1 MYIYTLV
8 FYIIMYIDTLFIL
21 QKIVALLFYENV
33 TSWMV
38 REISYKSDKILF
50 KQNTCINMFIYQMN
64 I

>member
-1 MYIYTLV
+1 
-8 FYIIMYIDTLFIL
+8 MYIDTLFIL

>member
-1 MYIYTLV
+1 MYIY
-8 FYIIMYIDTLFIL
+8 TLFIL

-38 REISYKSDKILF
+38 REINYKSDKILF